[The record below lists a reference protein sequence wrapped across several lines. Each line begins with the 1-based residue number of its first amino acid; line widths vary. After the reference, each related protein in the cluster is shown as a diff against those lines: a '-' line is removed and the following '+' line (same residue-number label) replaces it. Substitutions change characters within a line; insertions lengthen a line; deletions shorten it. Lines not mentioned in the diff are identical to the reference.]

1 MEKGL
6 TAHPSDL
13 IVTPQNESSAML
25 SWSPPVVD
33 NNCSF
38 CYVVNSQINGSLV
51 VQQHRTN
58 ITTSLVVTG
67 LTIATIYQFAVAVED
82 TVLTT
87 GPWSEMVNILWDG
100 KWFSNKVI

>member
-1 MEKGL
+1 MYLFEKGL
-6 TAHPSDL
+6 TSHPSDL

-25 SWSPPVVD
+25 SWSPPAAID

-67 LTIATIYQFAVAVED
+67 LTIATMYQFAVAVED
-82 TVLTT
+82 TDLTT

-100 KWFSNKVI
+100 K